1 MFSDILTTAEAE
13 LTRRAI
19 EALAGVE
26 WARPLLRRV
35 AEAGGV
41 VPAAMPLLF
50 EVRFAYA
57 LHRCGRTAQ
66 YEYAAGVGGSTVE
79 FRIPGARDWLVELV
93 SVRESEAAKAAIHQ
107 RGPLYEQAL
116 TTPPPGAPRAVAER
130 STEAQMI
137 KAQEKIGAKV
147 FAEGQ
152 PTKFPLP
159 AAPIHAILTDMRGY
173 LPGGADVLDYAQ
185 IAWGPSGVRDQRA
198 VLYWTDE
205 QGNDKPIAGL
215 FEESNPTQAARLVRE
230 RIHFLG
236 FAAEQRYVEGELCDD
251 IQWFYNPNLLASEAE
266 VRTAAESLGRS
277 ARVPVGPER

>member
-66 YEYAAGVGGSTVE
+66 YEYGAGVGGSTIE
-79 FRIPGARDWLVELV
+79 FRIPGARDWLVELA
-93 SVRESEAAKAAIHQ
+93 SVRESEAAKAATRQ

-116 TTPPPGAPRAVAER
+116 ITPPPGAPRAVAER
-130 STEAQMI
+130 SSEAQMI
-137 KAQEKIGAKV
+137 KAQEKIGVKV
-147 FAEGQ
+147 FAKGQ
-152 PTKFPLP
+152 PTKFPFP
-159 AAPIHAILTDMRGY
+159 GAAIHAILTDMRGY
-173 LPGGADVLDYAQ
+173 LPGRRG
-185 IAWGPSGVRDQRA
+185 R
-198 VLYWTDE
+198 
-205 QGNDKPIAGL
+205 AGL
-215 FEESNPTQAARLVRE
+215 RADRL
-230 RIHFLG
+230 G
-236 FAAEQRYVEGELCDD
+236 SSG
-251 IQWFYNPNLLASEAE
+251 
-266 VRTAAESLGRS
+266 RT
-277 ARVPVGPER
+277 